1 MLSIKNN
8 EYGSRKGISSTN
20 IAVILFSICLL
31 LFTSG
36 CEEESAPIE
45 IRTGIDVYNS
55 MEMTMLDAVGLTD
68 FTGLT
73 YEYVEIVSLVDK
85 VTILNYTINRGNCNS
100 KMSKPETLKFGNTFR
115 IVNPGCRVRE
125 MQVKTNKGTWT
136 FSFN

>member
-8 EYGSRKGISSTN
+8 EYDGRKRILSTK
-20 IAVILFSICLL
+20 AVFLFSIWLL

-45 IRTGIDVYNS
+45 IRTGIDVYNN

-68 FTGLT
+68 LTGYT
-73 YEYVEIVSLVDK
+73 YEYVEIISLIDNIIVLD
-85 VTILNYTINRGNCNS
+85 YTINRGNCDS
-100 KMSKPETLKFGNTFR
+100 KMNKPKKLKFGNSFR
-115 IVNPGCRVRE
+115 IINPGCRVRE
-125 MQVKTNKGTWT
+125 MQVETNEGTWT